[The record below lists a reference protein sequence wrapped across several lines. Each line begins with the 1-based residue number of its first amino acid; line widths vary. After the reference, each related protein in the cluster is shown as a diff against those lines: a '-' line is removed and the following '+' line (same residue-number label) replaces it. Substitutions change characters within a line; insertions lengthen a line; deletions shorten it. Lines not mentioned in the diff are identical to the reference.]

1 MMTTWGTHHVHNIV
15 FECL

>member
-1 MMTTWGTHHVHNIV
+1 MTTWGTHHVHNIV